1 MKKLVAGGAIGIA
14 VLLGGSLLA
23 IDRLFGEAGPAGRQ
37 AGPEPTPEPSMPAAP
52 LPPPEVLESVRSR
65 IAPDTSTLV
74 AQLERVKEV
83 TPAPPPPAKGT
94 WEAIPVASLRNRA
107 LGAVGGSVQA
117 ELNEL
122 HDALAACFD
131 EETAARQGAAQV
143 REVKDATPP
152 DDETGAI
159 SLVLQ
164 LETRDGEV
172 VAVDAPVE
180 ARGDASDGTLACAQ
194 AVLRGKVLAA
204 PGAKAGERLRARYT
218 LSP

>member
-23 IDRLFGEAGPAGRQ
+23 IDRLFGEADPGGRPAG
-37 AGPEPTPEPSMPAAP
+37 ADPAPEPSMPSAP

-65 IAPDTSTLV
+65 IAPDTSALL
-74 AQLERVKEV
+74 AQLEKVKEV
-83 TPAPPPPAKGT
+83 TPAAPPPAKGS
-94 WEAIPVASLRNRA
+94 WEAIPVSSLRNRA

-122 HDALAACFD
+122 HDALTACFD

-143 REVKDATPP
+143 RSVKDAAPP
-152 DDETGAI
+152 DETGAI

-164 LETRDGEV
+164 LETRNGEV
-172 VAVDAPVE
+172 VVVDAPVE
-180 ARGDASDGTLACAQ
+180 TRGDASDGTLACAQ